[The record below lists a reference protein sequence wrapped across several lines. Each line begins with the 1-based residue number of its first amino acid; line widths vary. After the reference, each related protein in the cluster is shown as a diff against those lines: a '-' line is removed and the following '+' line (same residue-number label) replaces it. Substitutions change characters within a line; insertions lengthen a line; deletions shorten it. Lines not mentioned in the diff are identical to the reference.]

1 MILYRDFPDQEVN
14 SLRSKELPYI
24 VLDFEVLGE
33 SWTLEKLKAT
43 PLFENITSNKFKLD
57 WFQIQDII
65 RYIQGIKAAKITI
78 LYKR

>member
-33 SWTLEKLKAT
+33 S
-43 PLFENITSNKFKLD
+43 
-57 WFQIQDII
+57 
-65 RYIQGIKAAKITI
+65 
-78 LYKR
+78 